1 MNRLACLFDPQS
13 VAIVGASPNGTPAE
27 VLSNLERMGFTGDIV
42 LVNPLRSSIGDRPCH
57 ASLAASGKAVDV
69 AAICVRASR
78 AVDALRD
85 AVAAGARSAVVFADG
100 FSAGD
105 PDGPALQDELVAVA
119 AEAGIPVLGPNAM
132 GYLAPALG
140 KALYIDHIGRV
151 PEAGSIGLITQSGSV
166 GVAGINHTG
175 TLRLSAMISVGN
187 EAVVGMADCID
198 FLASDP
204 ATGVVAIF
212 AEGIKDGHALVGA
225 TRRSVAAGVPVV
237 VCKTGRSPAAIRAAQ
252 SHTGAMANDQLVVRA
267 FLEAAG
273 AAVVDDIDEMF
284 AAAELLASKR
294 RIGPRL
300 AAVTLSGGHVG
311 LLEDMAHNHDLQF
324 FQPVP
329 PSHQRIEAHLGGHRA
344 VVNPLDCWI
353 NDDVSAAIQR
363 GADALAE
370 LPEIDAFLFAV
381 DTPADPPTSF
391 VQMGRSIAKVAVELA
406 ARDPRLVIM
415 QSTTIAAEDPEV
427 TVCLRQGGVH
437 RLSGLKATFAA
448 WNAIL
453 RAQAAST
460 PVASQPSPCAG
471 LQEGTE
477 AQIYANLSAA
487 GIALPRYRVC
497 SDAGE
502 AVEAAKDIGLP
513 VVVKVLG
520 AGIIH
525 KTELGG
531 VAVGLDTPEAVEA
544 AGHRMLA
551 IPGATGILVA
561 EMAQPGLDA
570 FVGAKTDESFG
581 PLVLV
586 GMGGTQA
593 ELFGDIAVLPAP
605 TTPDA
610 VAAALDKLKFGQLL
624 KGYRGAQAVDTTALA
639 AVATSLSTMICASSP
654 HLSVDLNPVR
664 LVGQKAI
671 VLDAKVSMRPA

>member
-1 MNRLACLFDPQS
+1 MTRLSCLFDPQS
-13 VAIVGASPNGTPAE
+13 VAIIGASPNGTPAE
-27 VLSNLERMGFTGDIV
+27 VLSNLERMGFMGDIV
-42 LVNPLRSSIGDRPCH
+42 LVNPSRSSIGDRACH

-69 AAICVRASR
+69 AAICVRADR

-105 PDGPALQDELVAVA
+105 PDGHALQDELVAVA

-166 GVAGINHTG
+166 GVACINHTG

-187 EAVVGMADCID
+187 EAVIGLAECID
-198 FLASDP
+198 FLVSDP
-204 ATGVVAIF
+204 STSVVSVF
-212 AEGIKDGHALVGA
+212 AEGIKDGRALVA
-225 TRRSVAAGVPVV
+225 AIRRSVAAGVPVV
-237 VCKTGRSPAAIRAAQ
+237 VCKTGRSPAAMRAAQ

-273 AAVVDDIDEMF
+273 AAVVEDIDEMF

-311 LLEDMAHNHDLQF
+311 LLEDLAYSHELQF
-324 FQPVP
+324 FQPAP
-329 PSHQRIEAHLGGHRA
+329 PAHQRIEAHLGGHRA

-353 NDDVSAAIQR
+353 NDDVSAAVQR
-363 GADALAE
+363 GAEALAE

-391 VQMGRSIAKVAVELA
+391 LQMGRSIAKVAAELA

-415 QSTTIAAEDPEV
+415 QATTIAADDPEV
-427 TVCLRQGGVH
+427 TVCLREGGVH

-460 PVASQPSPCAG
+460 PAEPEAPSGTG

-477 AQIYANLSAA
+477 AEIYATLSRA
-487 GIALPRYRVC
+487 GIAVPRHRVC
-497 SDAGE
+497 NDPHD
-502 AVEAAKDIGLP
+502 AVEAAKEIGLP

-520 AGIIH
+520 AGIAH

-531 VAVGLDTPEAVEA
+531 VAVGLDTLEAVEA
-544 AGHRMLA
+544 AGKRMLA

-561 EMAQPGLDA
+561 EMAPLGLEA

-610 VAAALDKLKFGQLL
+610 VTAALDRLKLGQLL
-624 KGYRGAQAVDTTALA
+624 KGYRGAPAVDTTALA
-639 AVATSLSTMICASSP
+639 AIVTSLSTMICASSP
-654 HLSVDLNPVR
+654 DLSVDLNPVR
-664 LVGQKAI
+664 LVGPQAI
-671 VLDAKVSMRPA
+671 VLDAKVSMGPA